1 MAIVHFLLPNPV
13 TPKKDP
19 LNGTVTSINKL
30 MEIILTQNRR
40 HACCRALGFE
50 KKKKRSIRWPLRLRM
65 VMIQAQIGSSIG
77 CERHTR
83 MSISLRMQNEN

>member
-1 MAIVHFLLPNPV
+1 MARVHFFIAQPSHPQ
-13 TPKKDP
+13 KDP

-40 HACCRALGFE
+40 HACCRALGIE
-50 KKKKRSIRWPLRLRM
+50 KKKRSISWPLTLRM
-65 VMIQAQIGSSIG
+65 VMIQSQIGSSIG

-83 MSISLRMQNEN
+83 MRISLRMQNEN